1 VLRGE
6 ELRELAVWK
15 EADGYGVSEAG
26 ERLRVSH
33 WGIVAIACAHEIEA
47 ESHLYAVSSA
57 RGVTFGDGATRPTYA
72 VLLQKKD

>member
-1 VLRGE
+1 VLGGE
-6 ELRELAVWK
+6 ESRELAIWK
-15 EADGYGVSEAG
+15 DADGNGVSEAG
-26 ERLRVSH
+26 DMLRVSH

-47 ESHLYAVSSA
+47 ESHLYVASSA